1 MSRAYVGLLEAALDQ
16 PEPTPELKA
25 AIVKVTVQ
33 RSIELKK
40 IATRR
45 RNKGL

>member
-1 MSRAYVGLLEAALDQ
+1 MSKAYVGLLEAALDQ
-16 PEPTPELKA
+16 PEPTKELKE
-25 AIVKVTVQ
+25 AISKVTVQ

-40 IATRR
+40 IESRR